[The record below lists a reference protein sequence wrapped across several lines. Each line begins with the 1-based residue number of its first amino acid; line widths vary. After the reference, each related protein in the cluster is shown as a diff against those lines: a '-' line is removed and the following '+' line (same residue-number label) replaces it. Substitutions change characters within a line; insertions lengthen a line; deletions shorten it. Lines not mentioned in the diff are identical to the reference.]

1 MEGRRDNLEKI
12 NRYIF
17 WIGDNIKSYE
27 NQYYLQYLHQ
37 EFSPQIEIET
47 FESISNYENFL
58 KEKKDK
64 YDFKFIYIIISGSL
78 AEKFFD
84 NYNSFSYTTIIAS
97 SIVFCDDIN
106 LHSSK
111 PYANDLYL
119 NPGGIVN
126 TFEEVIEYIHN
137 PNDRLWHHLLSI
149 KENSIDIPI
158 LQDKS
163 GNVFKCAQDLTEITL
178 PII

>member
-1 MEGRRDNLEKI
+1 MI
-12 NRYIF
+12 TY
-17 WIGDNIKSYE
+17 
-27 NQYYLQYLHQ
+27 
-37 EFSPQIEIET
+37 
-47 FESISNYENFL
+47 
-58 KEKKDK
+58 
-64 YDFKFIYIIISGSL
+64 
-78 AEKFFD
+78 
-84 NYNSFSYTTIIAS
+84 SFSYTTIIAS

-106 LHSSK
+106 QHSSK

-149 KENSIDIPI
+149 KENSINIPI

-163 GNVFKCAQDLTEITL
+163 GNVFRYAQDLDTSLNNIRIVTGYGADQMAKFAE
-178 PII
+178 